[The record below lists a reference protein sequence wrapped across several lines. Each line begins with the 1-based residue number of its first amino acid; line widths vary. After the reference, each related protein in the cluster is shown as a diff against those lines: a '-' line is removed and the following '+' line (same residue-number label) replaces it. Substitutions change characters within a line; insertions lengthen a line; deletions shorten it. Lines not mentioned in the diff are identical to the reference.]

1 MQLGGCFVGD
11 FSSHRRVF
19 GAAFLGSALSAALLT
34 AAAPASAA
42 EFFASTAIFTNR
54 PCAADAVSCTILPR
68 NYTAYAGGYG
78 QSFSASALG
87 MPGGATASA
96 AVTFGDGY
104 LPIVHAASTAGDLT
118 RTGASTSGL
127 RSFTYTGDVAIDL
140 ALNGM
145 LHYVISKDEIPG
157 DAPGEGFLNVAFG
170 IMPVS
175 AFDGLGPSSTAEEI
189 VSNTTTAFPDCSY
202 GAIAAGGFT
211 SAGTSGENFATIS
224 LDTACGGG
232 AIRLNPGDRFVVIST
247 LQAIS
252 NRGGFTDASHTFS
265 VTYDTAHTY
274 YAGTHDVVSPD
285 VFRSI
290 TSNVPE
296 PGTWAMMILGFGLLG
311 ASLRQRQR
319 LA

>member
-1 MQLGGCFVGD
+1 M
-11 FSSHRRVF
+11 
-19 GAAFLGSALSAALLT
+19 GATLTGAALSATLLA
-34 AAAPASAA
+34 AAAPAGAA

-54 PCAADAVSCTILPR
+54 PCAADATSCTVLPR
-68 NYTAYAGGYG
+68 DYTAYAGGFG

-87 MPGGATASA
+87 MPGGASASA
-96 AVTFGDGY
+96 QVTFGDGY

-127 RSFTYTGDVAIDL
+127 RSYTYTGDVAIDL

-175 AFDGLGPSSTAEEI
+175 AFDGLGPSSTAEDI
-189 VSNTTTAFPDCSY
+189 IANTTNAFPDCST

-211 SAGTSGENFATIS
+211 SAGTSGENLATIS
-224 LDTACGGG
+224 LNTACDGG

-265 VTYDTAHTY
+265 IVYDTEHTY

-285 VFRSI
+285 IFKSI

-296 PGTWAMMILGFGLLG
+296 PGTWAMMIVGFGLLG
-311 ASLRQRQR
+311 ATLRRR
-319 LA
+319 REAAAAA